1 MRLGML
7 SASRPWGCHTSVR
20 GFSVT
25 TTRAQTAQELLSCR
39 ARTCLEMAYSTES
52 SFQLGHFRARVWTR
66 VLGLAQAGKCRSRVW
81 RAGAPVSPRPRV
93 VQSLFTFAKFSSE
106 SRLRQLQSPSN
117 SPERQNQ
124 RWEVGTSQGPIAEPT
139 SGLQT
144 AQGTLLLTDK
154 VKDLTFDNILSKAQL
169 KLSCWSHGCFKLRW
183 YKEELFID
191 YHLNWHLPKKLAYL
205 FKTGVFS

>member
-1 MRLGML
+1 M
-7 SASRPWGCHTSVR
+7 
-20 GFSVT
+20 
-25 TTRAQTAQELLSCR
+25 
-39 ARTCLEMAYSTES
+39 
-52 SFQLGHFRARVWTR
+52 
-66 VLGLAQAGKCRSRVW
+66 LGLAQAGKCRSRVW

-169 KLSCWSHGCFKLRW
+169 KLSCWSHGCFKLQW